1 MPGQCSECSAEFTDD
16 ASACSACG
24 APLSTAKTLPQEST
38 ERRLLSIVFA
48 DLVGSTR
55 LSQTLDLEDYNDL
68 LRAYEKACAAV
79 VERWGSEIVQ
89 QYGDGI
95 LFYLGYPVSH
105 EDDARRAVGAAF
117 EIAQVAPQI
126 RIPASARSLEVRV
139 GVHTGMTVIEAVG
152 SAERRVHLARGAVP
166 NLASR
171 IQALAAPNTVVIS
184 ESTRALIQGYWE
196 CEPLNQHFDGLQLYR
211 VVAATGAARSI
222 DAAAAVGLTQFVGRA
237 DEVAALQKSWSRS
250 IEGAT
255 DAVLVMGEAGIGKSR
270 LVQVLKAHV
279 ARGPARVVE
288 WSCSRDAQATALRPV
303 AEAVARQ
310 VGITDGSASEERLTK
325 LQHGMAAL
333 GSFKQ
338 DAVWLMAS
346 LLSIPVGDLRGPPDT
361 TPQGIRKRTLET
373 LLEILKAF
381 CSREALLLV
390 IEDVHWA
397 DPSTLELV
405 GLVLERLRGDRVL
418 VVITARPEFSSPWD
432 AAITPTKLSLSGL
445 ASADAQSMIRD
456 VAGGRN
462 VPSEVV
468 EELAERSEGVPL
480 FVEELTR
487 AVLES
492 DVLADRGDRYELVRP
507 LEGAHIPS
515 SIQASLMARFDR
527 LGRSK
532 RVAQVGSVLGRTFGY
547 DMIRAVDD
555 ATDAQLEQDLRELVR
570 ADLLHVTGEAKSAQW
585 TFKHALIRDAAY
597 DSLLRKVRRQLHKRI
612 ARVLVERFPE
622 TAHVQP
628 EVVADHFTQAGAVDE
643 AVPHWIAA
651 AQQAVGRSANQEAVD
666 CLKRGLKVVEQLAEG
681 EERANAEL
689 TMRGLLGPPMM
700 AIEGFSH
707 PDVLFNYT
715 RAHELVKQVGAGPQ
729 MFDVLWGLWAN
740 DFVAGQLRAARAP
753 AEQVVRMARDDA
765 RRIPPAHNALG
776 YVECYTAHYPE
787 TLKLV
792 EEGRAA
798 FDFDQERRNC
808 VSYQFSSTLALCNMG
823 ATAYWLMGKPN
834 EARTLAAEAKRLA
847 ERLGHP
853 PSTAFAMAS
862 SAWLVQLSGDAAEV
876 LEIVRVVNR
885 LSEEGGF
892 ALWPPLVSVFGGWAT
907 MVNGD
912 VEQGVAI
919 MLDGF
924 RRYRAIGGGILRTH
938 GFALLAEGLLRAGRI
953 GESLT
958 QIDEAVENAHT
969 TGEVH
974 FEPELYR
981 IQGLALAD
989 RAGQG
994 SSLDDAFAA
1003 LERARGLAR
1012 EQQAHWLE
1020 LRAALDMARLL
1031 RAQGD
1036 ATRARQTLEPV
1047 HAALG
1052 EAADT
1057 REMQAAS
1064 ALLAEL
1070 KAT

>member
-55 LSQTLDLEDYNDL
+55 LSQTLELEDYNDL

-405 GLVLERLRGDRVL
+405 GLDLPETTFETEAVWYVPEAEQLDGLTDMPTLLGTLHAAEHAMIAILPLWAMCDRWDIGGLSTNIHYQTGSPTVFVYDGHSGGVGITERGFE
-418 VVITARPEFSSPWD
+418 TF
-432 AAITPTKLSLSGL
+432 
-445 ASADAQSMIRD
+445 
-456 VAGGRN
+456 
-462 VPSEVV
+462 
-468 EELAERSEGVPL
+468 EGW
-480 FVEELTR
+480 
-487 AVLES
+487 
-492 DVLADRGDRYELVRP
+492 
-507 LEGAHIPS
+507 
-515 SIQASLMARFDR
+515 
-527 LGRSK
+527 
-532 RVAQVGSVLGRTFGY
+532 
-547 DMIRAVDD
+547 VDD
-555 ATDAQLEQDLRELVR
+555 TAT
-570 ADLLHVTGEAKSAQW
+570 
-585 TFKHALIRDAAY
+585 
-597 DSLLRKVRRQLHKRI
+597 
-612 ARVLVERFPE
+612 
-622 TAHVQP
+622 
-628 EVVADHFTQAGAVDE
+628 
-643 AVPHWIAA
+643 
-651 AQQAVGRSANQEAVD
+651 
-666 CLKRGLKVVEQLAEG
+666 
-681 EERANAEL
+681 
-689 TMRGLLGPPMM
+689 
-700 AIEGFSH
+700 
-707 PDVLFNYT
+707 
-715 RAHELVKQVGAGPQ
+715 
-729 MFDVLWGLWAN
+729 
-740 DFVAGQLRAARAP
+740 
-753 AEQVVRMARDDA
+753 
-765 RRIPPAHNALG
+765 
-776 YVECYTAHYPE
+776 
-787 TLKLV
+787 
-792 EEGRAA
+792 
-798 FDFDQERRNC
+798 
-808 VSYQFSSTLALCNMG
+808 
-823 ATAYWLMGKPN
+823 
-834 EARTLAAEAKRLA
+834 
-847 ERLGHP
+847 
-853 PSTAFAMAS
+853 
-862 SAWLVQLSGDAAEV
+862 
-876 LEIVRVVNR
+876 
-885 LSEEGGF
+885 
-892 ALWPPLVSVFGGWAT
+892 
-907 MVNGD
+907 
-912 VEQGVAI
+912 
-919 MLDGF
+919 MLDGCPCES
-924 RRYRAIGGGILRTH
+924 GCPSCVQSPKCGNLNEP
-938 GFALLAEGLLRAGRI
+938 LDKAG
-953 GESLT
+953 
-958 QIDEAVENAHT
+958 
-969 TGEVH
+969 
-974 FEPELYR
+974 
-981 IQGLALAD
+981 
-989 RAGQG
+989 
-994 SSLDDAFAA
+994 A
-1003 LERARGLAR
+1003 LE
-1012 EQQAHWLE
+1012 
-1020 LRAALDMARLL
+1020 LL
-1031 RAQGD
+1031 GRMLNA
-1036 ATRARQTLEPV
+1036 
-1047 HAALG
+1047 
-1052 EAADT
+1052 
-1057 REMQAAS
+1057 
-1064 ALLAEL
+1064 
-1070 KAT
+1070 